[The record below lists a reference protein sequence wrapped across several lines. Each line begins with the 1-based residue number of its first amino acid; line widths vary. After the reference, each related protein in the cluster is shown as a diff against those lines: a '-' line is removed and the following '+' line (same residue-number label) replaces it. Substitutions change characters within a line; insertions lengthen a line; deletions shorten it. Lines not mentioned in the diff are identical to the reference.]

1 MNSHKDET
9 PVTRR
14 HIAELSAGLIS
25 KYYGNNY
32 LPYPEAPDDDHRNKS
47 NIYAVISRNL
57 CSPRETVC
65 LKKRSMIQINISL
78 SFIAFYSVN
87 EF

>member
-14 HIAELSAGLIS
+14 HIAELSAGLIT

-47 NIYAVISRNL
+47 NIYAVISRNPVFSTRNRL
-57 CSPRETVC
+57 SGKAINNTNKLPRC
-65 LKKRSMIQINISL
+65 KH
-78 SFIAFYSVN
+78 
-87 EF
+87 

>member
-25 KYYGNNY
+25 KYYGNNFC
-32 LPYPEAPDDDHRNKS
+32 PTP
-47 NIYAVISRNL
+47 
-57 CSPRETVC
+57 
-65 LKKRSMIQINISL
+65 KRRTTITGINQI
-78 SFIAFYSVN
+78 FIKQKQ
-87 EF
+87 

>member
-14 HIAELSAGLIS
+14 HIAELSAGLIP

-47 NIYAVISRNL
+47 NISCHKTMN
-57 CSPRETVC
+57 PG
-65 LKKRSMIQINISL
+65 KRS
-78 SFIAFYSVN
+78 AFS
-87 EF
+87 EALFCL

>member
-9 PVTRR
+9 RVTRR

-32 LPYPEAPDDDHRNKS
+32 LPYPEAPDDDHRN
-47 NIYAVISRNL
+47 RF
-57 CSPRETVC
+57 
-65 LKKRSMIQINISL
+65 QIHHK
-78 SFIAFYSVN
+78 
-87 EF
+87 